1 MRYWIIYWFLL
12 ALKLFSRCF
21 YSHEAQWVGE
31 TPERPWQDY
40 RLIAILN
47 HTSLFEFVFAGIV
60 PNTFL
65 WRMARYGLVPIASK
79 TLDRPFIGAFWRQ
92 IAGNVVSIS
101 RERDQTWK
109 KVMES
114 VDPRSMVI
122 ILPEGH
128 MKRANGLDSKG
139 RPLLVRGGIADL
151 IEAIPDGKMLLAYSQ
166 GLHHIHI
173 PDHSR
178 FPRFFQPVR
187 MRFEALDVEDYRA
200 AIREQGGG
208 EDKKF
213 RKAVVGDLTA
223 RRDRYCT
230 SDVGGRDEAAPASA

>member
-1 MRYWIIYWFLL
+1 MRYRIIYSFLL

-21 YSHEAQWVGE
+21 YHHEAQWVGKV
-31 TPERPWQDY
+31 PERLWQDY
-40 RLIAILN
+40 RLVAILN

-79 TLDRPFIGAFWRQ
+79 TLDRPFIGTFWRQ

-139 RPLLVRGGIADL
+139 RPMVVRGGIADL
-151 IEAIPDGKMLLAYSQ
+151 IAAIPDGRMLFSYSQ

-173 PDHSR
+173 PDRSR
-178 FPRFFQPVR
+178 FPRLFQPVR
-187 MRFEALDVEDYRA
+187 MRFEALDIKEYRET
-200 AIREQGGG
+200 IREQGDD
-208 EDKKF
+208 DKRF
-213 RKAVVGDLTA
+213 RKNVVKDLMA
-223 RRDRYCT
+223 RRDHYCT
-230 SDVGGRDEAAPASA
+230 SDVGGRDEVAPASA